1 MKSFYIENNIELG
14 IDEAGRGCLLGPVC
28 IGSVIMGDICADAN
42 TIISFNVNSS
52 GNIVLTMPMTD
63 FPSNDFEL
71 LPSNQSL
78 FSGNNCTNL
87 WYEFTLFAA
96 G

>member
-1 MKSFYIENNIELG
+1 MNQ
-14 IDEAGRGCLLGPVC
+14 
-28 IGSVIMGDICADAN
+28 SVIMGDICADAN

-87 WYEFTLFAA
+87 WRVYTFCSWIIYYIKQ
-96 G
+96 